1 MKRSVAKS
9 ITTVQSKACAQSAS
23 AAAASGQAVTN
34 RPLQEND
41 SFPLWDRNPFPRPEM
56 P

>member
-9 ITTVQSKACAQSAS
+9 ITTVQRKACAQSAL
-23 AAAASGQAVTN
+23 AAEASGQAATN

-41 SFPLWDRNPFPRPEM
+41 SFSLGTEIPSAP
-56 P
+56 